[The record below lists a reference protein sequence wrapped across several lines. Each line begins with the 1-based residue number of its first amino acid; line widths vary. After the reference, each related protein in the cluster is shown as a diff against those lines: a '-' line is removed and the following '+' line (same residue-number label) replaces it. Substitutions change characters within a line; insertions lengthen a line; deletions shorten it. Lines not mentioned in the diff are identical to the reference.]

1 MTIASFFALSNK
13 PTNFFRCIAPVN
25 GRAAAPSLDDGIFP
39 ATNQQ
44 FLSLHDHLTML
55 ADDMQKAIFNRP
67 LLESEAIAQVS
78 NVHAADIAT
87 SSVPDKRS

>member
-25 GRAAAPSLDDGIFP
+25 GRAAAPSLNDGIFP
-39 ATNQQ
+39 PRNQPL
-44 FLSLHDHLTML
+44 LSFYDHLAILT
-55 ADDMQKAIFNRP
+55 DDMQKAIFNRP

-87 SSVPDKRS
+87 SVPDKRS